1 MKSNLKLILLFA
13 LVLTFACSK
22 DSYNQY
28 SNSFEM
34 LSIKKID
41 KPTTGFAKIKMTV
54 QNNSNR
60 NLSCYAYLKI
70 KKAGTTIETQSMV
83 FGNMSGGERQVEEA
97 WFSQFDK
104 HSEYDQVDITLSW
117 NVDSFGYEKHY
128 IR

>member
-1 MKSNLKLILLFA
+1 MKSNLTILSFI
-13 LVLTFACSK
+13 LVLLVTACSK
-22 DSYNQY
+22 DSYNAY
-28 SNSFEM
+28 SNSSEM
-34 LSIKKID
+34 VSLEKID
-41 KPTTGFAKIKMTV
+41 KPISGFAKIKMTV
-54 QNNSNR
+54 KNNSSM

-70 KKAGTTIETQSMV
+70 KKAGTTIETRSMV

-97 WFSQFDK
+97 WFSNFEK